1 LTADQLGEPALHA
14 TWHASQRHSPYF
26 QSGASLA
33 RKPANPLP
41 PLDYTPADEPVQA
54 TLLKKT
60 PKKISTLEQEIAIVR
75 AHHEHIAKGIEL
87 FWGHG
92 DCVEYLHK
100 LILNGGDGVR
110 NTRSGFK
117 HEVAEAI
124 LNLIAMA
131 SPKPEKTPSPRRPV

>member
-1 LTADQLGEPALHA
+1 MQHGTHYSVIHRTFKAEQALPENLPTH
-14 TWHASQRHSPYF
+14 F
-26 QSGASLA
+26 
-33 RKPANPLP
+33 P

-54 TLLKKT
+54 TLLKET

-117 HEVAEAI
+117 HEVVEAI

-131 SPKPEKTPSPRRPV
+131 SPKPEKTPSPRRAV

>member
-1 LTADQLGEPALHA
+1 MQHA
-14 TWHASQRHSPYF
+14 MRNSVIHCTFKAEQAMPENLPTDF
-26 QSGASLA
+26 
-33 RKPANPLP
+33 P
-41 PLDYTPADEPVQA
+41 PLDYTPADQSIQQDRWME
-54 TLLKKT
+54 T

-92 DCVEYLHK
+92 DCVEYLHQ

-117 HEVAEAI
+117 HEVVEAI

-131 SPKPEKTPSPRRPV
+131 SPKPETTPSPQRPV